1 MEEENLQIRSFA
13 FGAFHAFI
21 FFNLFKSLHF
31 EGAGGRAGKTCITSK
46 KSVFPMFFLL
56 ENVPQNLIIV
66 SMMFPIQLKLHL
78 YDGPGILV
86 IPTAQMPPL

>member
-1 MEEENLQIRSFA
+1 M
-13 FGAFHAFI
+13 AFHAFYFSI
-21 FFNLFKSLHF
+21 LFKSLHF
-31 EGAGGRAGKTCITSK
+31 EGAGGGAGKACVTPK

-56 ENVPQNLIIV
+56 ENVPQNLITV

-86 IPTAQMPPL
+86 IPTAQVTPL